1 MVERDHEY
9 PGVGGFV
16 GRSLRARRGLRGGS
30 RRRIR
35 SEREKRE
42 EGRDQDHREA
52 DHVRRVGPLANK
64 DRCRDTDYRNQE
76 RTDGG
81 GACRELPDE
90 VEPQQVGKAVPK
102 KIP

>member
-1 MVERDHEY
+1 MAERDREY
-9 PGVGGFV
+9 PGVAGSV
-16 GRSLRARRGLRGGS
+16 GRTLRARRGLCGGL
-30 RRRIR
+30 RRRIP

-42 EGRDQDHREA
+42 EGRDEDHREA

-81 GACRELPDE
+81 GARREI
-90 VEPQQVGKAVPK
+90 AR
-102 KIP
+102 